1 MTVRPLPLTH
11 AQIEALAAEH
21 GTPFHLYDEQG
32 IRAQARQ
39 LNAAF
44 SWCPGFRE
52 YFAVKATPNPTIL
65 RLLREEQCGADC
77 SSLAELMLAER
88 SGITGE
94 AIMFTSNNTPA
105 AEYRK
110 ARELGALINLDDL
123 SHIDYLEQSAGL
135 PPVISFR
142 YNPGAL
148 RPGNQIIGN
157 PLESK
162 FGVTRD
168 HLFAG
173 YRSARQRGVT
183 RFGLHTMVVSNELDP
198 AQILGTVEMLFA
210 LAIEIATTLDIRLEF
225 INIGGGIGIPYRP
238 EQTPIDLTAL
248 GAAIQ
253 RVYSATIAAHGLH
266 PLRLYTECGRLIT
279 GPHGFLIARVRHLK
293 QSYKRYVGLDA
304 SMADLMRPG
313 MYGAYHHLSVPGK
326 QQLPA
331 SEIYDVTG
339 SLCENNDKFA
349 IDRAL
354 PPIEVGDLVAIHD
367 TGAHGYAMG
376 FNYNGK
382 LRAAELLLTADGSV
396 VCIRRRETLDDYF
409 ATLRF
414 PGAEF

>member
-52 YFAVKATPNPTIL
+52 YFAVKATPNPAIL
-65 RLLREEQCGADC
+65 RLLHQEQCGADC

-88 SGITGE
+88 SVITGE

-168 HLFAG
+168 QLFAG

-238 EQTPIDLTAL
+238 EQTPIDLAAL

-253 RVYSATIAAHGLH
+253 RIYSATIAAHGLH

-326 QQLPA
+326 QLPA